1 VKRSLLQG
9 RENGAISRGIFPISS
24 ISLPECRAFAAVAL
38 ACPNPT
44 GYDMIKRDSSGTA
57 SMRSSQPAD
66 IPAPP
71 SSAILPK
78 RSHRLWQA
86 SPRIALNGLF
96 VIALFYTVYFAAQV
110 LIPITVAVLL
120 SILLA
125 PAVERLEA
133 LYVPR
138 GIAAALIVVA
148 ALTVIVVA
156 VVQLAGPAQDWV
168 ARMPA
173 GFGRVEE
180 RLKLIKK
187 PIQEIQKATEQI
199 ENATEFD
206 QRPQKRQV
214 VELRRP
220 SFAGE
225 LLSGTQRAF
234 TAIGIVIILLYFL
247 LAAGD
252 MFLRKL
258 IAIMPT
264 DENKLRIVDIAQSVK
279 KDISFYLLTL
289 TLTNV
294 GYGVLV
300 GCSAWYLGVESPLLW
315 GALTA
320 ILSFAPYVGPV
331 VIIILLTMATLIS
344 VNALATALI
353 LVAIYVGALITVQ
366 NVVSPHIWGK
376 RLSLNP
382 VAIFISIIFWGW
394 MWGMPGAL
402 LAVPLLASFKIVAER
417 VGALRPMA
425 DFLSP

>member
-1 VKRSLLQG
+1 
-9 RENGAISRGIFPISS
+9 
-24 ISLPECRAFAAVAL
+24 
-38 ACPNPT
+38 
-44 GYDMIKRDSSGTA
+44 
-57 SMRSSQPAD
+57 MRSSQPSEMTAS
-66 IPAPP
+66 AP
-71 SSAILPK
+71 SSP
-78 RSHRLWQA
+78 
-86 SPRIALNGLF
+86 PRRPRRVWEVSSRVALNGLF
-96 VIALFYTVYFAAQV
+96 IMALFYTIYFAAPV

-120 SILLA
+120 SVLLA

-133 LYVPR
+133 LRLPR
-138 GIAAALIVVA
+138 GLAAALIVMA
-148 ALTVIVVA
+148 ALALIVSA

-168 ARMPA
+168 ARAPSS
-173 GFGRVEE
+173 FGRIEE

-187 PIQEIQKATEQI
+187 PIQDIQKATEQI
-199 ENATEFD
+199 ENVTELS
-206 QRPQKRQV
+206 QRPQRRQV

-258 IAIMPT
+258 IALMPT

-289 TLTNV
+289 TIINI

-300 GCSAWYLGVESPLLW
+300 GGMAWYLGVESPLLW

-331 VIIILLTMATLIS
+331 VIVIIMTMATLIS
-344 VNALATALI
+344 LDALGPALV
-353 LVAIYVGALITVQ
+353 LVAIYLGVLMTVQ
-366 NVVSPHIWGK
+366 NVISPHIWGK

-382 VAIFISIIFWGW
+382 VAIFIAIIFWGW

-425 DFLSP
+425 EFLSP

>member
-1 VKRSLLQG
+1 MAAPS
-9 RENGAISRGIFPISS
+9 APAM
-24 ISLPECRAFAAVAL
+24 LPER
-38 ACPNPT
+38 
-44 GYDMIKRDSSGTA
+44 
-57 SMRSSQPAD
+57 
-66 IPAPP
+66 APP
-71 SSAILPK
+71 I
-78 RSHRLWQA
+78 WQA
-86 SPRIALNGLF
+86 PSRIALNGLF

-120 SILLA
+120 SILLS

-138 GIAAALIVVA
+138 SLAAALIVLA
-148 ALTVIVVA
+148 ALSLIVTA
-156 VVQLAGPAQDWV
+156 VVQLAGPAQDWL
-168 ARMPA
+168 ARAPS
-173 GFGRVEE
+173 GFGRIEE

-187 PIQEIQKATEQI
+187 PIQDIEKATEQI
-199 ENATEFD
+199 ENATELS
-206 QRPQKRQV
+206 QRPRQRQV

-252 MFLRKL
+252 MFIRKL
-258 IAIMPT
+258 IALMPT

-279 KDISFYLLTL
+279 KDISFYLLTI
-289 TLTNV
+289 TLLNV
-294 GYGVLV
+294 GYGCLV
-300 GCSAWYLGVESPLLW
+300 GGGAWYFGVESPLLW
-315 GALTA
+315 GALAT

-331 VIIILLTMATLIS
+331 VIVTLVTMATLIS
-344 VNALATALI
+344 LDKFTPALI
-353 LVAIYVGALITVQ
+353 LVGVYIAVLIAVQ
-366 NVVSPHIWGK
+366 NVISPHIWGK

-382 VAIFISIIFWGW
+382 VAIFVSIIFWGW

-417 VGALRPMA
+417 VNAMRPMA
-425 DFLSP
+425 EFLSP

>member
-1 VKRSLLQG
+1 
-9 RENGAISRGIFPISS
+9 
-24 ISLPECRAFAAVAL
+24 
-38 ACPNPT
+38 
-44 GYDMIKRDSSGTA
+44 
-57 SMRSSQPAD
+57 MRSSQPAETTGHPEPGAQ
-66 IPAPP
+66 PARPVRVWEI
-71 SSAILPK
+71 SS
-78 RSHRLWQA
+78 RV
-86 SPRIALNGLF
+86 ALNGLF

-110 LIPITVAVLL
+110 LIPITIAVLL
-120 SILLA
+120 SVLLA

-133 LYVPR
+133 LRVPR
-138 GIAAALIVVA
+138 GLAAAMIVAAALTLIVSA
-148 ALTVIVVA
+148 I
-156 VVQLAGPAQDWV
+156 VQLAGPAQDWV

-173 GFGRVEE
+173 SFGRVEE

-187 PIQEIQKATEQI
+187 PIQDIAKATEQI

-206 QRPQKRQV
+206 QRPAKRQV

-258 IAIMPT
+258 IAVMPT
-264 DENKLRIVDIAQSVK
+264 DENKLRITDIAQSVK

-289 TLTNV
+289 TLTNI
-294 GYGVLV
+294 GYGLLI
-300 GCSAWYLGVESPLLW
+300 GGTAWYLGVESPLLW
-315 GALTA
+315 GALTF

-331 VIIILLTMATLIS
+331 AIIILLTMATLIS
-344 VNALATALI
+344 LNALAPALI
-353 LVAIYVGALITVQ
+353 LVAIYVGVLLAVQ
-366 NVVSPHIWGK
+366 NVVSPYIWGR

-394 MWGMPGAL
+394 MWGVAGAL
-402 LAVPLLASFKIVAER
+402 LAVPLLASVKIVAER
-417 VGALRPMA
+417 VRALRPVA

>member
-1 VKRSLLQG
+1 
-9 RENGAISRGIFPISS
+9 
-24 ISLPECRAFAAVAL
+24 
-38 ACPNPT
+38 
-44 GYDMIKRDSSGTA
+44 
-57 SMRSSQPAD
+57 
-66 IPAPP
+66 
-71 SSAILPK
+71 
-78 RSHRLWQA
+78 
-86 SPRIALNGLF
+86 
-96 VIALFYTVYFAAQV
+96 
-110 LIPITVAVLL
+110 
-120 SILLA
+120 
-125 PAVERLEA
+125 
-133 LYVPR
+133 
-138 GIAAALIVVA
+138 
-148 ALTVIVVA
+148 
-156 VVQLAGPAQDWV
+156 
-168 ARMPA
+168 
-173 GFGRVEE
+173 
-180 RLKLIKK
+180 
-187 PIQEIQKATEQI
+187 
-199 ENATEFD
+199 
-206 QRPQKRQV
+206 V

-402 LAVPLLASFKIVAER
+402 LAVPLLASFKIVADR
-417 VGALRPMA
+417 VSALRPTA
-425 DFLSP
+425 EFLSP

>member
-1 VKRSLLQG
+1 
-9 RENGAISRGIFPISS
+9 
-24 ISLPECRAFAAVAL
+24 
-38 ACPNPT
+38 
-44 GYDMIKRDSSGTA
+44 
-57 SMRSSQPAD
+57 MRSSQPAD
-66 IPAPP
+66 MTAAAP
-71 SSAILPK
+71 SSPPGRPL
-78 RSHRLWQA
+78 RVWEVSSRV
-86 SPRIALNGLF
+86 ALNGLF
-96 VIALFYTVYFAAQV
+96 IMALFYTIYFAAPV

-120 SILLA
+120 SVLLA

-133 LYVPR
+133 LRLPR
-138 GIAAALIVVA
+138 ALAAALIVTA
-148 ALTVIVVA
+148 ALALIVGA
-156 VVQLAGPAQDWV
+156 IVQLAGPAQDWL
-168 ARMPA
+168 ARAPSS
-173 GFGRVEE
+173 FGRIEE

-187 PIQEIQKATEQI
+187 PIQDIQKATEQI
-199 ENATEFD
+199 ENVTELSQKP
-206 QRPQKRQV
+206 QRRQV

-258 IAIMPT
+258 IALMPS

-289 TLTNV
+289 TITNV

-300 GCSAWYLGVESPLLW
+300 GGVAWYLGVESPLLW

-331 VIIILLTMATLIS
+331 VIVILMTMATLIS
-344 VNALATALI
+344 LDALGPALV
-353 LVAIYVGALITVQ
+353 LVAIYLGVLMTVQ

-382 VAIFISIIFWGW
+382 VAIFIAIIFWGW
-394 MWGMPGAL
+394 MWGMAGAL

-425 DFLSP
+425 EFLSP

>member
-1 VKRSLLQG
+1 MHISQPVEMEPPSPPAAPPERSLPLWH
-9 RENGAISRGIFPISS
+9 ASS
-24 ISLPECRAFAAVAL
+24 
-38 ACPNPT
+38 
-44 GYDMIKRDSSGTA
+44 
-57 SMRSSQPAD
+57 
-66 IPAPP
+66 
-71 SSAILPK
+71 
-78 RSHRLWQA
+78 
-86 SPRIALNGLF
+86 RIALNGLF

-110 LIPITVAVLL
+110 LIPITIAVLL
-120 SILLA
+120 SVLLS

-133 LYVPR
+133 LRMPR
-138 GIAAALIVVA
+138 SLASALIVLA
-148 ALTVIVVA
+148 ALSVIVTA
-156 VVQLAGPAQDWV
+156 IVQLAGPAQEWV
-168 ARMPA
+168 ARAPSS
-173 GFGRVEE
+173 FGRIEE

-187 PIQEIQKATEQI
+187 PMQDIQKATEQI
-199 ENATEFD
+199 ENATELD
-206 QRPQKRQV
+206 QRPARRQV

-252 MFLRKL
+252 MFMRKL

-289 TLTNV
+289 TVMNV
-294 GYGVLV
+294 CYGVLI
-300 GCSAWYLGVESPLLW
+300 GGGAWYIGVESPLLW
-315 GALTA
+315 GALAA

-331 VIIILLTMATLIS
+331 VIVMLLMMAALIS
-344 VNALATALI
+344 LKALAPAFILI
-353 LVAIYVGALITVQ
+353 GVYLIVLIAMQ

-382 VAIFISIIFWGW
+382 VAIFIAIIFWGW
-394 MWGMPGAL
+394 MWGMAGAL

-425 DFLSP
+425 EFLSP

>member
-1 VKRSLLQG
+1 
-9 RENGAISRGIFPISS
+9 
-24 ISLPECRAFAAVAL
+24 
-38 ACPNPT
+38 
-44 GYDMIKRDSSGTA
+44 
-57 SMRSSQPAD
+57 MRSSQPAD
-66 IPAPP
+66 MTAAAP
-71 SSAILPK
+71 SSPPNRPL
-78 RSHRLWQA
+78 RVWEVSSRV
-86 SPRIALNGLF
+86 ALNGLF
-96 VIALFYTVYFAAQV
+96 IMALFYTIYFAAPV

-120 SILLA
+120 SVLLA

-133 LYVPR
+133 LRLPR
-138 GIAAALIVVA
+138 GLAAALIVMA
-148 ALTVIVVA
+148 ALALIVSA

-168 ARMPA
+168 ARAPSS
-173 GFGRVEE
+173 FGRIEE

-187 PIQEIQKATEQI
+187 PIQDIQKATEQI
-199 ENATEFD
+199 ENVTELS
-206 QRPQKRQV
+206 QRPQRRQV

-258 IAIMPT
+258 IALMPT

-289 TLTNV
+289 TITNV
-294 GYGVLV
+294 GYGALV
-300 GCSAWYLGVESPLLW
+300 GGVAWYLGVESPLLW

-331 VIIILLTMATLIS
+331 VIVILMTMATLIS
-344 VNALATALI
+344 LDALGPALV
-353 LVAIYVGALITVQ
+353 LVAIYLGVLMTVQ

-382 VAIFISIIFWGW
+382 VAIFIAIIFWGW
-394 MWGMPGAL
+394 MWGMAGAL

-425 DFLSP
+425 EFLSP